1 MNTQIT
7 LSEASQM
14 AGVSIS
20 TMRRWALEKQVQSV
34 KVKDGTWRISKENLL
49 VVLSTQG
56 ASIEAIRTIR
66 RASKTMEAPAMK
78 ESTEYSLV
86 FIREALE
93 RERRV
98 NDELRKT
105 LNEREVTIRALEA
118 EMRAILQRQSEN
130 QGSVSR
136 WFRK

>member
-7 LSEASQM
+7 LSEASRM

-20 TMRRWALEKQVQSV
+20 TMRRWALENQVQSV

-56 ASIEAIRTIR
+56 TSMNASRTIRGASKSIEASDMKDSTE
-66 RASKTMEAPAMK
+66 ASFLFMK
-78 ESTEYSLV
+78 E
-86 FIREALE
+86 ALD

-105 LNEREVTIRALEA
+105 LNEREGTIRALEA
-118 EMRAILQRQSEN
+118 EMRAILQRQTDTQSA
-130 QGSVSR
+130 VSR